1 MDNWRN
7 NIAEWLRS
15 RPPAPAISGVDDSA
29 VAPLLLRI
37 TESTRGKPRLAVF
50 PVLTQAERIYSTL
63 LIWKQEFGLDL
74 KILYLPETVEHGHF
88 IPENESER
96 ARTLYESLRGPFDL
110 VIGSMNAYLAA
121 APHPEDVLGK
131 EIVLK
136 RGETIDFAGLLE
148 KLVEL
153 DYDDE
158 LEVNVKG
165 EFSHRGGIID
175 IYSPAY
181 DYPARLEFWG
191 DTIDSMRRFSPES
204 QRSYEEIDE
213 YRIIPRA
220 GMQSSKEVADCD
232 FFTYGER
239 YNAAVTLIYPQECR
253 SRLNAID
260 DKVLAKRLEDVL
272 KKSDLSLLLE
282 AADKV
287 PEQHFVSDCYPA
299 AEHLKRSLPDEMRD
313 GGLEMLREIIA
324 GQVRQWLD
332 SGYRI
337 SMLAQD
343 EPSVEHLRNWCDE
356 YGIPEESVCFG
367 VGLLPEGLFFPTLK
381 TAFLTEKELFTANLF
396 KSSTA
401 MPPPAEQPLDLKARM
416 EDETAAFA
424 DLEEGDYAIHLMYG
438 IGIFRGIREMK
449 HKDVNRELIVLEYRD
464 GAMIYVP
471 VWQAGL
477 VSRYIGAQHSVSLN
491 SIGSKR
497 WNETKLQAQ
506 KGIQEFAADMMR
518 TSAMRNACPGIQY
531 PPDNLEQRVFEDSF
545 PYTDTPDQ
553 QKAVQEIKEDME
565 ETKPMDRLLCG
576 DVGYGKTEVAIRAAF
591 KAISA
596 GYQVLVLVP
605 TTILAQQHFY
615 SFTERF
621 AKYPYVV
628 EMLSRFRSAKEQT
641 DILRKLSV
649 GGVDIIIGTHR
660 LLGSDVYFHKL
671 GLVIVDEEQRFGVK
685 HKERLKRF
693 RAEVDILTMS
703 ATPIPRTLYMSMTG
717 VRDLSTIMT
726 APGLR
731 LPVKTIISQDDDRTV
746 VEAIRHEIQR
756 GGQVYYIHNR
766 VMTVNEV
773 ADKLSKLM
781 PDVRFAVGHGQM
793 DEDELELVMSEFLTG
808 HIDVLVATTI
818 IESGLDIPNA
828 NTIIIERAD
837 RFGLAELYQLRGRV
851 GRWNRQAY
859 AYLLLPKN
867 TILTSDARKRI
878 AAIRRYSHLGAGFRL
893 ALRDLEIRGAGNLLG
908 SEQSGHINSIG
919 FELYCQ
925 LLRQTVARMSGN
937 HDYDI
942 LPSVDINIDFVCF
955 AHEAPPP
962 LLATGFP
969 PSYIESERLRMDAY
983 RRLSLFTRTEQ
994 IDKFEDELEDRFG
1007 KLPPQ
1012 AHHMLTVSK
1021 IRLMTARAGFTAV
1034 SVEGERVY
1042 FRTANSYYHPN
1053 GIIPTIKSTNPPAV
1067 KLNHVLQIAELLPV
1081 LSKKS

>member
-1 MDNWRN
+1 
-7 NIAEWLRS
+7 
-15 RPPAPAISGVDDSA
+15 
-29 VAPLLLRI
+29 LLRI
-37 TESTRGKPRLAVF
+37 CESSRGRPRLAIF
-50 PVLTQAERIYSTL
+50 PVMTQAERIHATL
-63 LIWKQEFGLDL
+63 RVWEQEFGLGM
-74 KILYLPETVEHGHF
+74 KVLYLPETVEHGHF

-96 ARTLYESLRGPFDL
+96 ARTLYEALSAPYDL
-110 VIGSMNAYLAA
+110 VVGSVSACLGA
-121 APHPEDVLGK
+121 APYPEDVLGK
-131 EIVLK
+131 EISLR

-158 LEVNVKG
+158 LEVSVRG

-175 IYSPAY
+175 IFSPAH
-181 DYPARLEFWG
+181 DFPVRLEFWG
-191 DTIDSMRRFSPES
+191 DTIDSMRRFDPAT
-204 QRSYEEIDE
+204 QRSDKELDE
-213 YRIIPRA
+213 YRVIPRA
-220 GMQSSKEVADCD
+220 GMQSSGDVRDCD
-232 FFTYGER
+232 FFNYAER
-239 YNAAVTLIYPQECR
+239 AGAAITLVYPQECR
-253 SRLNAID
+253 SRLNAIGD
-260 DKVLAKRLEDVL
+260 QDMTRRFEGALDRAEV
-272 KKSDLSLLLE
+272 STLLD

-287 PEQHFVSDCYPA
+287 PEHHFVSDCYPA
-299 AEHLKRSLPDEMRD
+299 AEHLKNSLPDEMRD

-324 GQVRQWLD
+324 GQIRQWLD
-332 SGYRI
+332 TNYRI
-337 SMLAQD
+337 TMQARD
-343 EPSVEHLRNWCDE
+343 EASLTYLHNWCDE
-356 YGIPEESVCFG
+356 YAIPKAKIHFEVGQMME
-367 VGLLPEGLFFPTLK
+367 GLLFPTLK
-381 TAFLTEKELFTANLF
+381 CAFLTEKELFTANLF
-396 KSSTA
+396 KNASA
-401 MPPPAEQPLDLKARM
+401 MLPPVEQPPDLRVRM
-416 EDETAAFA
+416 EDDTAAFA

-438 IGIFRGIREMK
+438 IGIFRGIREIK

-464 GAMIYVP
+464 GAIIYVP

-491 SIGSKR
+491 SIGGKR
-497 WNETKLQAQ
+497 WNETKMQAQ
-506 KGIQEFAADMMR
+506 KGIQEFAAEMMR
-518 TSAMRNACPGIQY
+518 TSAMRNTCPGIQF

-545 PYTDTPDQ
+545 PFTDTQDQ
-553 QKAVQEIKEDME
+553 RKAVAEIKRDME
-565 ETKPMDRLLCG
+565 KTKPMDRLLCG
-576 DVGYGKTEVAIRAAF
+576 DVGYGKTEVAIRSAF
-591 KAISA
+591 KAIAA

-605 TTILAQQHFY
+605 TTILAQQHYY

-628 EMLSRFRSAKEQT
+628 EMLSRFRSRKEQT

-660 LLGSDVYFHKL
+660 LLGSDVHFHKL
-671 GLVIVDEEQRFGVK
+671 GLVVVDEEQRFGVK

-693 RAEVDILTMS
+693 RAEIDILTMS

-731 LPVKTIISQDDDRTV
+731 LPVKTVIAQDDERTV
-746 VEAIRHEIQR
+746 VDAIRHEIRR

-766 VMTVNEV
+766 VMTVNDV
-773 ADKLSKLM
+773 ADKLARLM

-808 HIDVLVATTI
+808 RIDVLVATTI

-828 NTIIIERAD
+828 NTIIVERAD

-955 AHEAPPP
+955 ANEAPAS

-969 PSYIESERLRMDAY
+969 PAYIQSERLRMDAY
-983 RRLSLFTRTEQ
+983 RRLSLFTRVEQ
-994 IDKFEDELEDRFG
+994 IDRFEEELQDRFG

-1012 AHHMLTVSK
+1012 ARHMLMVSK
-1021 IRLMTARAGFTAV
+1021 IRLLAARAGFTAV
-1034 SVEGERVY
+1034 TVEKEKVY
-1042 FRTANSYYHPN
+1042 FRTSNSHYRLN
-1053 GIIPTIKSTNPPAV
+1053 GVIPTINAANPPTV
-1067 KLNHVLQIAELLPV
+1067 KLNHILQIAELLPV
-1081 LSKKS
+1081 VSKPQ

>member
-1 MDNWRN
+1 MTW
-7 NIAEWLRS
+7 
-15 RPPAPAISGVDDSA
+15 G
-29 VAPLLLRI
+29 
-37 TESTRGKPRLAVF
+37 
-50 PVLTQAERIYSTL
+50 
-63 LIWKQEFGLDL
+63 QEFGLEM
-74 KILYLPETVEHGHF
+74 KVLYLPETVEHGHF
-88 IPENESER
+88 IPENEAER
-96 ARTLYESLRGPFDL
+96 ARTLYESLREPYDL
-110 VIGSMNAYLAA
+110 VIGSMAAFLAA

-131 EIVLK
+131 EIVLR

-158 LEVNVKG
+158 LEVSVKG

-175 IYSPAY
+175 IFSPAY
-181 DYPARLEFWG
+181 DFPARLEFWG
-191 DTIDSMRRFSPES
+191 DTIDSMRSFSPEN
-204 QRSYEEIDE
+204 QRSQEEIDE

-220 GMQSSKEVADCD
+220 GMQSVKDVSDCD
-232 FFTYGER
+232 FFTYAER
-239 YNAAVTLIYPQECR
+239 LNPVITLVYPQECR
-253 SRLNAID
+253 SRLGAID
-260 DKVLAKRLEDVL
+260 DKPMMRRFENVLDRFELHT
-272 KKSDLSLLLE
+272 LLD

-287 PEQHFVSDCYPA
+287 PEEHFVADCYPA
-299 AEHLKRSLPDEMRD
+299 AEHLKHSLPDEMRD

-324 GQVRQWLD
+324 GQIRQWLE
-332 SGYRI
+332 SHYRVA
-337 SMLAQD
+337 MLAHD
-343 EPSVEHLRNWCDE
+343 ESSLTYLHNWCQDYE
-356 YGIPEESVCFG
+356 IPEENVSFDVAQ
-367 VGLLPEGLFFPTLK
+367 LPEGLLFPTLK
-381 TAFLTEKELFTANLF
+381 TVFLTEKELFTANLF
-396 KSSTA
+396 KNNNA
-401 MPPPAEQPLDLKARM
+401 LPPPIEQPLDLRVRL
-416 EDETAAFA
+416 EDEAAAFA

-438 IGIFRGIREMK
+438 IGIFRGIREIK

-497 WNETKLQAQ
+497 WNETKMQAQ
-506 KGIQEFAADMMR
+506 KGIQEFAAEMMR
-518 TSAMRNACPGIQY
+518 TSAMRNACPGLEF
-531 PPDNLEQRVFEDSF
+531 PTDNLEQRLFEDSF
-545 PYTDTPDQ
+545 PFTDTPDQ
-553 QKAVQEIKEDME
+553 RKAVSEIKADME
-565 ETKPMDRLLCG
+565 KTKPMDRLLCG

-591 KAISA
+591 KAVSA

-628 EMLSRFRSAKEQT
+628 EMLSRFRSNKEQT

-649 GGVDIIIGTHR
+649 GGIDIIIGTHR
-660 LLGSDVYFHKL
+660 LLGSDVHFHKL
-671 GLVIVDEEQRFGVK
+671 GLVVVDEEQRFGVK

-731 LPVKTIISQDDDRTV
+731 LPVKTVISQDDDRTV
-746 VEAIRHEIQR
+746 VEAIRHEIRR

-766 VMTVNEV
+766 VMTVNDV
-773 ADKLSKLM
+773 ADKLARLM

-808 HIDVLVATTI
+808 HVDVLVATTI

-925 LLRQTVARMSGN
+925 LLRQTVARMNGD

-942 LPSVDINIDFVCF
+942 LPSVDINIDFICF

-969 PSYIESERLRMDAY
+969 PSYIESERLRMDSY
-983 RRLSLFTRTEQ
+983 RRLSLLTRTEQ
-994 IDKFEDELEDRFG
+994 IDRFEEELEDRFG
-1007 KLPPQ
+1007 KLPAQ
-1012 AHHMLTVSK
+1012 ARHMITVAK
-1021 IRLMTARAGFTAV
+1021 IRLLAARGGFTAV
-1034 SVEGERVY
+1034 TVEGDKVY
-1042 FRTANSYYHPN
+1042 FRTGSSHYRPN
-1053 GIIPTIKSTNPPAV
+1053 GIIPTINASNPPAV
-1067 KLNHVLQIAELLPV
+1067 KLNHILQLAELLPV
-1081 LSKKS
+1081 VSRPQ

>member
-1 MDNWRN
+1 M
-7 NIAEWLRS
+7 
-15 RPPAPAISGVDDSA
+15 
-29 VAPLLLRI
+29 LRI
-37 TESTRGKPRLAVF
+37 CESSRGKPRLAVF
-50 PVLTQAERIYSTL
+50 PVLTQAERIHSIL
-63 LIWKQEFGLDL
+63 KIWEQEFGLQMKL
-74 KILYLPETVEHGHF
+74 LYLPETVEHGHF

-96 ARTLYESLRGPFDL
+96 ARTLYESLAAPYDL
-110 VIGSMNAYLAA
+110 VIGSVSACLAA
-121 APHPEDVLGK
+121 APYPEDVLGE
-131 EIVLK
+131 EIVLR
-136 RGETIDFAGLLE
+136 RGETVDFAGLLE

-165 EFSHRGGIID
+165 EFSRRGGIID
-175 IYSPAY
+175 IYSPAF
-181 DYPARLEFWG
+181 DFPVRLEFWG
-191 DTIDSMRRFSPES
+191 DTIDSMRRLCPET
-204 QRSYEEIDE
+204 QRSHEELAE

-220 GMQSSKEVADCD
+220 GMQSNKEIRDCD
-232 FFTYGER
+232 FFSYAER
-239 YNAAVTLIYPQECR
+239 NGSAITLVYPQECR
-253 SRLNAID
+253 LRLNAAGD
-260 DKVLAKRLEDVL
+260 PAMTRRFESVLDRAE
-272 KKSDLSLLLE
+272 LSTLLD

-287 PEQHFVSDCYPA
+287 PENHFVADCYPA
-299 AEHLKRSLPDEMRD
+299 AEHLKHSLPDEMRD

-332 SGYRI
+332 SRYRI
-337 SMLAQD
+337 TMQAQD
-343 EPSVEHLRNWCDE
+343 EASLVYLRKWCEE
-356 YGIPEESVCFG
+356 YGIPEKHVDFE
-367 VGLLPEGLFFPTLK
+367 VGQMPEGLLFPTLK
-381 TAFLTEKELFTANLF
+381 SVFLTEKELFTANLF
-396 KSSTA
+396 KSA
-401 MPPPAEQPLDLKARM
+401 GALPPAEQSPPPPVRM
-416 EDETAAFA
+416 EDEAAAFA

-477 VSRYIGAQHSVSLN
+477 VSRYVGAQHSVSLN

-497 WNETKLQAQ
+497 WNETKMQAQ
-506 KGIQEFAADMMR
+506 KGIQEFAAEMMR
-518 TSAMRNACPGIQY
+518 TSAMRNACPGIRFA
-531 PPDNLEQRVFEDSF
+531 PDSLEQRVFEDSF
-545 PYTDTPDQ
+545 PFPDTPDQ
-553 QKAVQEIKEDME
+553 RKAVAEIKNDME
-565 ETKPMDRLLCG
+565 KTKPMDRLLCG

-628 EMLSRFRSAKEQT
+628 EMLSRFRSHKEQA

-660 LLGSDVYFHKL
+660 LLGSDVHFHKL
-671 GLVIVDEEQRFGVK
+671 GLVVVDEEQRFGVK

-746 VEAIRHEIQR
+746 VEAIRHEVRR

-766 VMTVNEV
+766 VMTVNDV
-773 ADKLSKLM
+773 ADKLARLM
-781 PDVRFAVGHGQM
+781 PDIRFAVGHGQM

-808 HIDVLVATTI
+808 RIDVLVATTI

-925 LLRQTVARMSGN
+925 LLRQTVARMSGS

-969 PSYIESERLRMDAY
+969 PAYIQSERLRMDAY

-994 IDKFEDELEDRFG
+994 IDRFEEELEDRFG

-1012 AHHMLTVSK
+1012 ARHMVTVAK
-1021 IRLMTARAGFTAV
+1021 IRLLAARAGFTAV
-1034 SVEGERVY
+1034 TVEKEKIY
-1042 FRTANSYYHPN
+1042 FRTAGSHYHPN
-1053 GIIPTIKSTNPPAV
+1053 GVIPTINPANPPAV
-1067 KLNHVLQIAELLPV
+1067 KLSHILQLAELLPV
-1081 LSKKS
+1081 VSKPQ